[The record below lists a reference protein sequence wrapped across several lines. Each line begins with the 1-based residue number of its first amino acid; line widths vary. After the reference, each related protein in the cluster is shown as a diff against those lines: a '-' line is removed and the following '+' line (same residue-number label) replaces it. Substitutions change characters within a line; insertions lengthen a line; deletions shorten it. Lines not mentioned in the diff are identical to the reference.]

1 MSALV
6 RTQILFALHFFV
18 AQVQVHQGV
27 LYRVIRNNSQIF
39 RIDQLLERVVILIE
53 FRPHVGAYIVVVEV
67 FQVLKRFPFKI
78 VNDQSDIFTLSG
90 QNVAR
95 TLNAMCGVTNHG

>member
-1 MSALV
+1 
-6 RTQILFALHFFV
+6 
-18 AQVQVHQGV
+18 
-27 LYRVIRNNSQIF
+27 
-39 RIDQLLERVVILIE
+39 
-53 FRPHVGAYIVVVEV
+53 VVVEV